1 MIMVPNLENLTQS
14 EAQSQL
20 TAQGLAVGAVDGQNN
35 STVEK
40 DKIIRSMPSANTQV
54 RSGTKIGLII
64 SSGPGLTAIPNVVNQ
79 NYDQAKEVL
88 EKAGFTVQRKDQS
101 SDSVDKDLILAQSE
115 PSGKQVDASKT
126 TITLTVSTGIQKN

>member
-1 MIMVPNLENLTQS
+1 MVPNLENLTQS